1 MESKLLNSS
10 TPHPAP
16 FLVQNSIAKKKICT
30 KENDTFL
37 PFCIRRWTGNWRRHA
52 IARLGSHVV
61 GQRHTRGGKIEDPRD
76 ARHMSH
82 MSIKRVAGKIDGHKT
97 RQGGST
103 EADRLTRWPR
113 NKRRTHVENT
123 WRGRSDENLAKIHV
137 CVWACVQEAI
147 TWDRWTKY
155 ILRI

>member
-1 MESKLLNSS
+1 MESFFVKMESKLLKSS

-61 GQRHTRGGKIEDPRD
+61 GQRHTRGGKIEDPSVCS
-76 ARHMSH
+76 RHTCQSNVLW
-82 MSIKRVAGKIDGHKT
+82 REKIDGHKT
-97 RQGGST
+97 RQGGSI
-103 EADRLTRWPR
+103 EADRLSRWPR

-147 TWDRWTKY
+147 TWDR
-155 ILRI
+155 